1 MSRSALL
8 LAAAALAATAS
19 VPASL
24 AAQEPAQDPARAPAA
39 HNVTVRVV
47 TALEGAPLGYSVVA
61 MATLGLERFTSASGV
76 VVMPVPAPGPVRL
89 RVKRLGFTPKDTT
102 ITVTYAPVQSVTVA
116 LARVSFRLDAVR
128 VVGWPPCTRPGVD
141 ENADP
146 QVRGIVDQ
154 LRQNAERYRLLTGT
168 YPFVYTV
175 RREFG
180 HQESDGSVV
189 LDSFDG
195 IAVAGVPDWNY
206 RPGTLVGRDPARA
219 GGARGPWVMRIPS
232 IGDLADDSFVE
243 NHCFH
248 VAGLEEKDGR
258 RLLRLDI
265 IAAERLKSADV
276 TVVAWLDPQDFQ
288 LRHATF
294 TLTKPPA
301 QVRGLLALSSRV
313 SYVELI
319 PFVPVLQLT
328 IAEST
333 VQEGRS
339 RPVTRIL
346 IERQRIER
354 VLFHGARP
362 EGLALD
368 SLR

>member
-1 MSRSALL
+1 VRLSALL
-8 LAAAALAATAS
+8 LAAATLMATAR
-19 VPASL
+19 VPTPL
-24 AAQEPAQDPARAPAA
+24 AAQDQAPAPTA
-39 HNVTVRVV
+39 HNVTVRVL
-47 TALEGAPLGYSVVA
+47 TGLEGAPLGYSVVA
-61 MATLGLERFTSASGV
+61 MPSLGLERFTSAAGV
-76 VVMPVPAPGPVRL
+76 VVMPVPTAGPVRL

-102 ITVTYAPVQSVTVA
+102 ITVTDAPVQSVTVA

-128 VVGWPPCTRPGVD
+128 VVGWPPCKRPGVD
-141 ENADP
+141 EDTDA

-154 LRQNAERYRLLTGT
+154 LRQNAERYRLLTRT

-189 LDSFDG
+189 LDAFDG
-195 IAVAGVPDWNY
+195 IAVAGAPDWNY

-219 GGARGPWVMRIPS
+219 GGSRGPWVMRIPS

-243 NHCFH
+243 THCFH
-248 VAGLEEKDGR
+248 VAGLEEKEGR

-313 SYVELI
+313 SYIELI

-354 VLFHGARP
+354 VLFQGARP